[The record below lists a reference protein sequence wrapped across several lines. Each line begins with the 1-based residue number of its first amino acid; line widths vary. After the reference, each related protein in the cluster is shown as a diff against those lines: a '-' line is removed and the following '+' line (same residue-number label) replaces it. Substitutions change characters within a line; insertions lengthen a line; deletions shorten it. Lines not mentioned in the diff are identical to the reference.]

1 MHNRTF
7 WRAVSCPAG
16 PYGWLP
22 LILIAILF
30 FIIGFVTW
38 LNGPLISFVKIAF
51 SLDDISAFFIPF
63 VFYISYFLF
72 AIPAGKIVTQQG
84 LRQSLIYALSIM
96 TAGMIVTGQFMKASS
111 YLGALC
117 GFLILGSGLALLQV
131 AINPYISFLGP
142 TDRAA
147 QRIAI
152 MGICNKVGGIL
163 APIALAAFAMP
174 HIGDFPLTYNA
185 QNNSI
190 LQQQFIS
197 TIYWPYI
204 GMATLLALTT
214 LYIKCSTLPD
224 IKISHLKNIETSV
237 PTNSNPTLCFGVLA
251 MFLYVGV
258 EVLAGDAIGTYASG
272 FHIPFRIS
280 SLFTSATLVCM
291 LCGYLVG
298 LICVPRHISQ
308 ERALLLSCLTGFALS
323 LLAYMTHGYISVAC
337 VALLGFSNSMIF
349 PSLFPTV
356 LNSTHNKTSFV
367 SALLVMAYCGG
378 GILPQCFVWL
388 KSIIGFQAAFSA
400 LSCICYFVISLFILR
415 FSKTPHHTNT

>member
-22 LILIAILF
+22 LILVAILF

-38 LNGPLISFVKIAF
+38 LNGPLISFVKIVF
-51 SLDDISAFFIPF
+51 SLDDTSAFLVPF

-72 AIPAGKIVTQQG
+72 AIPAGKIVTKQG

-96 TAGMIVTGQFMKASS
+96 TAGMIVTGQFMKAAS
-111 YLGALC
+111 YPGTLC

-131 AINPYISFLGP
+131 AVNPYISFLGP
-142 TDRAA
+142 IDRAA

-163 APIALAAFAMP
+163 APVALAAFAMP
-174 HIGDFPLTYNA
+174 HIESLQSSYRNPA
-185 QNNSI
+185 

-197 TIYWPYI
+197 ALYWPYI
-204 GMATLLALTT
+204 GMAALLALTT
-214 LYIKCSTLPD
+214 LYIKFSRLPD
-224 IKISHLKNIETSV
+224 IKTPLSNDKECNI
-237 PTNSNPTLCFGVLA
+237 PTKFNPTLWFGVIA

-272 FHIPFRIS
+272 FHIPLNIS

-291 LCGYLVG
+291 LCGYLAG
-298 LICVPRHISQ
+298 LICVPRFLSQ
-308 ERALLLSCLTGFALS
+308 ERALLLSCFAGSTLS
-323 LLAYMTHGYISVAC
+323 VLAYMAHGYVSVAC
-337 VALLGFSNSMIF
+337 IAFLGFSNAMIF

-356 LNSTHNKTSFV
+356 LNSTQNKTSFV

-378 GILPQCFVWL
+378 GIVPQCFVWL
-388 KSIIGFQAAFSA
+388 KSIIGFQAAFSV
-400 LSCICYFVISLFILR
+400 LSCACYFVISLFILF
-415 FSKTPHHTNT
+415 FSKKSHTTTL

>member
-1 MHNRTF
+1 MYNRTF

-22 LILIAILF
+22 LILVALLF

-51 SLDDISAFFIPF
+51 SLDDISAFLVPF

-96 TAGMIVTGQFMKASS
+96 TAGMIVTGQFMKAS
-111 YLGALC
+111 YYPGVLC
-117 GFLILGSGLALLQV
+117 GFLILGGGLALLQV
-131 AINPYISFLGP
+131 AVNPYISFLGP
-142 TDRAA
+142 TNRAA

-152 MGICNKVGGIL
+152 MGICNKIGGIL
-163 APIALAAFAMP
+163 APVALAGFTMP
-174 HIGDFPLTYNA
+174 HIGNLPLVH
-185 QNNSI
+185 NNSI
-190 LQQQFIS
+190 AQKQFIS

-214 LYIKCSTLPD
+214 LYIKFSNLPD
-224 IKISHLKNIETSV
+224 INTSV
-237 PTNSNPTLCFGVLA
+237 LHNQETRISTKFNLNLWFGVIA
-251 MFLYVGV
+251 MFLYIGV

-272 FHIPFRIS
+272 FHIPLKIS

-291 LCGYLVG
+291 LCGYLMG
-298 LICVPRHISQ
+298 LICVPRFCSQ
-308 ERALLLSCLTGFALS
+308 ERALLLSCFTGFALS
-323 LLAYMTHGYISVAC
+323 LLAYMTHGYVSVAC
-337 VALLGFSNSMIF
+337 IALLGFSNAMIF
-349 PSLFPTV
+349 PSLFPTI
-356 LNSTHNKTSFV
+356 LNSTQNKTSFV

-388 KSIIGFQAAFSA
+388 KSIIGFQAAFSV

-415 FSKTPHHTNT
+415 FSKIHHNRNL

>member
-1 MHNRTF
+1 MHNRTL

-22 LILIAILF
+22 LILVAILF

-51 SLDDISAFFIPF
+51 SLDDISAFLVPF

-72 AIPAGKIVTQQG
+72 GIPAGKIVTKQG

-96 TAGMIVTGQFMKASS
+96 TVGMIVTGQFMKASS
-111 YLGALC
+111 YPGALC

-131 AINPYISFLGP
+131 AVNPYISFLGP

-163 APIALAAFAMP
+163 APVALAGFAMP
-174 HIGDFPLTYNA
+174 HIGQLPLTHSNPF
-185 QNNSI
+185 
-190 LQQQFIS
+190 LQKQFIS

-204 GMATLLALTT
+204 GMAALLALTT
-214 LYIKCSTLPD
+214 LYIKFSNLPD
-224 IKISHLKNIETSV
+224 IKISDSSRTETSI
-237 PTNSNPTLCFGVLA
+237 PTKSNPTLWFGVMA

-272 FHIPFRIS
+272 FDIPLEIS
-280 SLFTSATLVCM
+280 SFFTSATLVCM

-298 LICVPRHISQ
+298 LVCVPRILSQ

-323 LLAYMTHGYISVAC
+323 FLAYMMDGYISVAC
-337 VALLGFSNSMIF
+337 IALLGFSNSMIF

-356 LNSTHNKTSFV
+356 LNSTQNKTSFV

-388 KSIIGFQAAFSA
+388 KSIIGFQAAFST
-400 LSCICYFVISLFILR
+400 LSCICYFIISLFILR
-415 FSKTPHHTNT
+415 FSKTHHNTNF

>member
-22 LILIAILF
+22 LILVAILF

-51 SLDDISAFFIPF
+51 SLDDISAFLVPF

-72 AIPAGKIVTQQG
+72 AIPAGKIVTKQG

-96 TAGMIVTGQFMKASS
+96 TAGMIVTGQFMKAAS
-111 YLGALC
+111 YPGTLC

-131 AINPYISFLGP
+131 AVNPYISFLGP
-142 TDRAA
+142 IDRAA

-163 APIALAAFAMP
+163 APVALAAFAMP
-174 HIGDFPLTYNA
+174 HIESLQSSYRNPA
-185 QNNSI
+185 

-197 TIYWPYI
+197 ALYWPYI
-204 GMATLLALTT
+204 GMAALLALTT
-214 LYIKCSTLPD
+214 LYIKFSSLPD
-224 IKISHLKNIETSV
+224 IKMPLSNDKECNTPIKF
-237 PTNSNPTLCFGVLA
+237 NPTLWFGVIA

-272 FHIPFRIS
+272 FHIPLNIC

-291 LCGYLVG
+291 LCGYLAG
-298 LICVPRHISQ
+298 LICVPRFLSQ
-308 ERALLLSCLTGFALS
+308 ERALLLSCFAGSTLS
-323 LLAYMTHGYISVAC
+323 ILAYMAHGYVSVAC
-337 VALLGFSNSMIF
+337 IAFLGFSNAMIF

-356 LNSTHNKTSFV
+356 LNSTQNKTSFV

-388 KSIIGFQAAFSA
+388 KSIIGFQAAFSV
-400 LSCICYFVISLFILR
+400 LSCTCYFVISLFILF
-415 FSKTPHHTNT
+415 FSKKSHTTTL